1 MAAGADH
8 GDMTAVFIIVAALL
22 VLLLSVPF
30 GVDSRRTNVRGHH
43 RPNWL

>member
-1 MAAGADH
+1 MVSAADDEA
-8 GDMTAVFIIVAALL
+8 MTAVVILVAALV

-30 GVDSRRTNVRGHH
+30 GVDSRRTGTRGHY